1 VGTGRLLPQKR
12 SADLNEEAYTERQP
26 LVGRVKAL
34 AEALEGSDVNEIEL
48 TESGTKIT
56 IRKKRTAEHVPLP
69 TAEHGPAAT
78 HHASQRPTGARSAPT
93 GRRAA
98 GPAQGTPPD
107 PGVAVIAPLTG
118 VYYGAA
124 SPTSAQ
130 FVEVGGTIS
139 AGQVVC
145 IIEAMKV
152 FNELKAEVSGTVTAI
167 LAKNG
172 QLVQKNDALMR
183 IKLI

>member
-1 VGTGRLLPQKR
+1 
-12 SADLNEEAYTERQP
+12 
-26 LVGRVKAL
+26 VKAL
-34 AEALEGSDVNEIEL
+34 AEALEGSDINEIEL

-56 IRKKRTAEHVPLP
+56 IRRKRAPEPSPVPV
-69 TAEHGPAAT
+69 AEHGPATT
-78 HHASQRPTGARSAPT
+78 HHTSQRSTGARAAPT
-93 GRRAA
+93 GRRAS

-118 VYYGAA
+118 VYYSAA
-124 SPTSAQ
+124 SPTSAP
-130 FVEVGGTIS
+130 FIEVGGTIS

-152 FNELKAEVSGTVTAI
+152 FNELKAEVSGSVTAI

-172 QLVQKNDALMR
+172 QLVQKNDALIR
-183 IKLI
+183 IKPI

>member
-1 VGTGRLLPQKR
+1 MRRLI
-12 SADLNEEAYTERQP
+12 TERQP

-48 TESGTKIT
+48 TESGTRIT
-56 IRKKRTAEHVPLP
+56 IRRKRAPEPLP
-69 TAEHGPAAT
+69 TAEHGTATT
-78 HHASQRPTGARSAPT
+78 HHTSQRQTGTRAAPT
-93 GRRAA
+93 GRRSA
-98 GPAQGTPPD
+98 GPAHQGAPPD

-118 VYYGAA
+118 VFYNAA
-124 SPTSAQ
+124 SPTSAP

-139 AGQVVC
+139 GGQVVC

-152 FNELKAEVSGTVTAI
+152 FNELKSEVSGTVTAI

-172 QLVQKNDALMR
+172 QLVQKNDALIR
-183 IKLI
+183 IKPI